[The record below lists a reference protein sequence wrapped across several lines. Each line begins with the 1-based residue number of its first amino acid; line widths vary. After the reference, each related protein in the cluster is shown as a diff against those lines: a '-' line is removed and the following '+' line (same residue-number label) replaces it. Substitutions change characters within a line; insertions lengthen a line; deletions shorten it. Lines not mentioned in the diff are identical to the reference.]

1 MLVVV
6 RPEKTPTWRT
16 YSRGFSP
23 LRGPIPDCLGLWV
36 LRAVVVSPGGCGTC
50 HPLQLPVGDCK
61 QNAHTFRTQSS
72 QFVPNSHQTHI
83 NPHKQSQNNSTPPPP
98 KHPQPPRTHARHTH
112 THTRPDACRRY
123 PSGGSSWQ
131 RWMPPDRGE
140 TGGDVRRGT
149 AHPPVTALRPGLNW
163 PRAQK
168 LGGLEPRRRGVRK
181 IRDGR
186 GGERLPTVRP
196 TKRQNNVVV
205 FLYIFLS

>member
-112 THTRPDACRRY
+112 TPDTTRRLPPLPIGRIVMAALDA
-123 PSGGSSWQ
+123 PGSW
-131 RWMPPDRGE
+131 R
-140 TGGDVRRGT
+140 
-149 AHPPVTALRPGLNW
+149 N
-163 PRAQK
+163 
-168 LGGLEPRRRGVRK
+168 
-181 IRDGR
+181 R
-186 GGERLPTVRP
+186 GGCSEGYRTFTGHRIATWPQLAQSPETRGSRASP
-196 TKRQNNVVV
+196 EGGP
-205 FLYIFLS
+205 